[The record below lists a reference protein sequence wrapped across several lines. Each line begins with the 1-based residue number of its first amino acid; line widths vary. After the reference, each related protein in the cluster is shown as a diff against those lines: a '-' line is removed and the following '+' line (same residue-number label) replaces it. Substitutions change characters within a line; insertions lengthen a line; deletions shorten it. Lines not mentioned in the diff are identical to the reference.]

1 MYICFSDMP
10 LVINYQLCELNN
22 ITFCLLLC
30 LQQLI
35 SLNGGSFI
43 SGNVSKKYLEKSG
56 NVYIA

>member
-1 MYICFSDMP
+1 MP